1 MWGTSWPLSVHT
13 HRHCILRVPEL
24 TDIRT
29 FVPFV
34 IKEEERVCFVIYTSL
49 WFVNYF
55 MLLVRENAFILYE
68 DKAKVNYFMKNTIKE
83 IVFDKYILL

>member
-1 MWGTSWPLSVHT
+1 
-13 HRHCILRVPEL
+13 
-24 TDIRT
+24 
-29 FVPFV
+29 
-34 IKEEERVCFVIYTSL
+34 
-49 WFVNYF
+49 